1 MNLRN
6 VLMMMVKSSCTEVH
20 GFCVDSNIVYRR
32 REYEALTGDLSVYG
46 LTLDI
51 YLFVH
56 CSSGKGC

>member
-1 MNLRN
+1 
-6 VLMMMVKSSCTEVH
+6 MMMVKSSCTEVH